1 MATEATPGRQRA
13 GPPRIIVA
21 LDYPEAAP
29 ARRLCEQLDPARC
42 RVKIGKELFVA
53 AGPALVEHCQRQ
65 GFDVFLDLKFHDIP
79 TTVAGACRAAS
90 RLGVWMLNVHASGGT
105 RMLEL
110 ARETLDRCTTPPLLV
125 AVTVLTSLTDADLA
139 RMNVQAGASAQ
150 VRHLARISESCGLD
164 GVVCSARELVALDGA
179 GGPAFLK
186 VTPGIRG
193 ADGAADDH
201 RRIMAPAVAIRH
213 GATHLVVGRPVTA
226 ARDPEQALESLEIEV
241 ERGRR

>member
-21 LDYPEAAP
+21 LDYPAAPP
-29 ARRLCEQLDPARC
+29 ARRLCEQLDPSRC

-110 ARETLDRCTTPPLLV
+110 AKETLDRCTTPPLLV
-125 AVTVLTSLTDADLA
+125 AVTVLTSLTDADLV

-150 VRHLARISESCGLD
+150 VRRLARIAESCGLD

-193 ADGAADDH
+193 ADGTADDH
-201 RRIMAPAVAIRH
+201 RRIMAPALAIQH

-226 ARDPEQALESLEIEV
+226 ARDPEQALESLETEV

>member
-1 MATEATPGRQRA
+1 MATEVTPGRGG
-13 GPPRIIVA
+13 GPPRIIIA

-79 TTVAGACRAAS
+79 TTVAGACRAAGG
-90 RLGVWMLNVHASGGT
+90 LGVWMLNVHASGGT

-110 ARETLDRCTTPPLLV
+110 AREALDRCTTPPLLV
-125 AVTVLTSLTDADLA
+125 AVTVLTSLTDADLV

-150 VRHLARISESCGLD
+150 VRRLARMAESCGLD
-164 GVVCSARELVALDGA
+164 GVVCSARELVALDGVGA
-179 GGPAFLK
+179 PGFLK

-193 ADGAADDH
+193 AGGEADDH

-226 ARDPEQALESLEIEV
+226 AHDPERALERLETEV
-241 ERGRR
+241 ERGRG